1 LWIRQNDPGRWEKT
15 KHLLFQKDYVR
26 HRLAPAHVSDT
37 IDAAGSL
44 LFDPV
49 KNRWIIKFCNDLDV
63 GSTALPK
70 IFNSMEV
77 VSRVNRQGALDSGL
91 KEGTPVIAGTT
102 DTVAEVFGSGLLR
115 IGQGMVKLASVGRLA
130 VVSESPLTDPISG
143 QDKNDRCLQFW
154 LEIIIITRSTACAAS
169 H

>member
-1 LWIRQNDPGRWEKT
+1 VGGDEVFRKTLNGPSPLWSWPQLLWIRQNDPGRWEKT

-77 VSRVNRQGALDSGL
+77 VSRVNRQG
-91 KEGTPVIAGTT
+91 
-102 DTVAEVFGSGLLR
+102 
-115 IGQGMVKLASVGRLA
+115 MVKLASVGRLA

-154 LEIIIITRSTACAAS
+154 LEIIIITRSTACTAS